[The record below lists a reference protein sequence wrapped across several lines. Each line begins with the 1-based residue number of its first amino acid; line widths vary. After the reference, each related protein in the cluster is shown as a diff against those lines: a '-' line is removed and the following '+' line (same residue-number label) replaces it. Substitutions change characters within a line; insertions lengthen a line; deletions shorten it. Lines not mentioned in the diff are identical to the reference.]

1 MKKLLITML
10 AAAMFFSLSACTDK
24 TEGKEDGAGDPS
36 AVTETGNTGETQNS
50 TDDMFSDVDVD
61 SLPEKESGK
70 KTVDESFS
78 KLSDKLVAG
87 HSDDNFTMVLTFYFE
102 DGKAV
107 GGFVEGTYKNV
118 AQAKTVYDSYLK
130 NADYYANVK
139 RDGGTITYTQTE
151 KGFEAYKGLTK
162 DEIKK
167 SVEESGFEV
176 TEE

>member
-1 MKKLLITML
+1 MRT
-10 AAAMFFSLSACTDK
+10 ARLSADSSRAHIK
-24 TEGKEDGAGDPS
+24 TSP
-36 AVTETGNTGETQNS
+36 
-50 TDDMFSDVDVD
+50 
-61 SLPEKESGK
+61 
-70 KTVDESFS
+70 
-78 KLSDKLVAG
+78 
-87 HSDDNFTMVLTFYFE
+87 
-102 DGKAV
+102 
-107 GGFVEGTYKNV
+107 
-118 AQAKTVYDSYLK
+118 AKTVYDSYLK

>member
-1 MKKLLITML
+1 
-10 AAAMFFSLSACTDK
+10 
-24 TEGKEDGAGDPS
+24 
-36 AVTETGNTGETQNS
+36 
-50 TDDMFSDVDVD
+50 
-61 SLPEKESGK
+61 
-70 KTVDESFS
+70 
-78 KLSDKLVAG
+78 
-87 HSDDNFTMVLTFYFE
+87 MVLTFYFE

>member
-1 MKKLLITML
+1 MKKILIAIL

-24 TEGKEDGAGDPS
+24 EKAEDENPEAKTEIKTEEES
-36 AVTETGNTGETQNS
+36 APENTG
-50 TDDMFSDVDVD
+50 DMFSDVDVD
-61 SLPEKESGK
+61 SLPESESGK

-78 KLSDKLVAG
+78 KLSDKIVAS

-107 GGFVEGTYKNV
+107 GGYVEGTYKNI

-130 NADYYANVK
+130 NTDYYANVK
-139 RDGGTITYTQTE
+139 RDGGKITYTQTE
-151 KGFEAYKGLTK
+151 KGFEAYKGKTK
-162 DEIKK
+162 EEIKK
-167 SVEESGFEV
+167 SVTESGFDI